1 MTTRCVADFLRGKN
15 QSVRFLISIAVAEVP
30 YDRPARN
37 KVRHSLY
44 LQRSLS
50 EIFVDGRGCGKRLV
64 GGATRSKLERVWI
77 AVFHDFSAGKN
88 KNSAE
93 GGEC

>member
-1 MTTRCVADFLRGKN
+1 MTTRCVSDFLRGKN

-30 YDRPARN
+30 CDRPARN
-37 KVRHSLY
+37 KVRRSLY

-64 GGATRSKLERVWI
+64 GVTRSKLDGKGM